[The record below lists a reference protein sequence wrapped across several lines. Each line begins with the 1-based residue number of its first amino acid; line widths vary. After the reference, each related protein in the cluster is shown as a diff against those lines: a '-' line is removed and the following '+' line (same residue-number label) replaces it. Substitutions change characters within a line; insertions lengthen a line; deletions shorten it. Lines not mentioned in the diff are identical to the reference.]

1 MKTLLRG
8 GLGRLLRVS
17 VLGLLGLQGAHAQE
31 LKLGVAGSYAG
42 FFFRNASNLQD
53 VQGRL
58 AVGGDLSVHGTSIGS
73 RVPRDSTQPS
83 LLVGGRILAFDSGS
97 IWAGEQH
104 NSFGLYRSGKHDSVP
119 AYLDLRQSVALGVDF
134 DAERDALSFLSW
146 QLRTTPATGRV
157 SKQYATV
164 TLTGSNQA
172 VEIFNLQAEHVA
184 GSQDLALQN
193 IKADAYLV
201 LNVAADTLRSA
212 RMGIT
217 MTALKGRHQKV
228 LFNFYDAQVL
238 HLSNVQVWG
247 SVLAPYACVCRS
259 NGHIEGSVIADSWDS
274 AMEIGYAPFVSM
286 P

>member
-1 MKTLLRG
+1 VILFACIFG
-8 GLGRLLRVS
+8 S
-17 VLGLLGLQGAHAQE
+17 QGAQAQE

-53 VQGRL
+53 VKGRL
-58 AVGGDLSVHGTSIGS
+58 AVGGDLAVHGTSIGS
-73 RVPRDSTQPS
+73 RVPKNSPLPS
-83 LLVGGRILAFDSGS
+83 LLVGGSILAFDSGS
-97 IWAGEQH
+97 IWAGEQI
-104 NSFGLYRSGKHDSVP
+104 NSFGLYRGGKHESVP
-119 AYLDLRQSVALGVDF
+119 AYLDLRQSDALEVDF

-146 QLRTTPATGRV
+146 QLRVAPATGRT

-164 TLTGSNQA
+164 TLTGSNQP
-172 VEIFNLQAEHVA
+172 VEIFNLLAEHVV

-193 IKADAYLV
+193 VRNDAYIV
-201 LNVAADTLRSA
+201 LNVASDTLRSA

-274 AMEIGYAPFVSM
+274 AMGIGYAPFVSM

>member
-1 MKTLLRG
+1 MRAWLW
-8 GLGRLLRVS
+8 GRLRVI
-17 VLGLLGLQGAHAQE
+17 LFACIFGFQGAQAQE

-53 VQGRL
+53 VKGRL
-58 AVGGDLSVHGTSIGS
+58 AVGGDLAVHGTSIGS
-73 RVPRDSTQPS
+73 RVPKNSPLPS
-83 LLVGGRILAFDSGS
+83 LLVGGSILAFDSGS
-97 IWAGEQH
+97 IWAGEQV
-104 NSFGLYRSGKHDSVP
+104 NSFGLYRGGKHESVP
-119 AYLDLRQSVALGVDF
+119 AYLDLRQSDALEVDF

-146 QLRTTPATGRV
+146 QLRVAPTTGRT

-164 TLTGSNQA
+164 TLTGSNQP
-172 VEIFNLQAEHVA
+172 VEIFNLLAEHVV

-193 IKADAYLV
+193 VTNDAYIV
-201 LNVAADTLRSA
+201 LNVASDALRSA

-274 AMEIGYAPFVSM
+274 AMGIGYAPFVSM